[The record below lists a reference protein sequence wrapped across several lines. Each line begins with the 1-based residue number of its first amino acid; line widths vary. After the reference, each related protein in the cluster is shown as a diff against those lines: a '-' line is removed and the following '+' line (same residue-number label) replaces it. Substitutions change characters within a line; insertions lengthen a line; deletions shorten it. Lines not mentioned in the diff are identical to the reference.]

1 MNKKLEKMCLKLL
14 FKGKFSNGKIKE
26 KISSKLFEDKIVM
39 RRIFGIGSV
48 NPATEMR

>member
-26 KISSKLFEDKIVM
+26 KISSKLFEDKIVTDETYIWN
-39 RRIFGIGSV
+39 RIRESCH
-48 NPATEMR
+48 